1 MLSCAGP
8 QNKMEVFLLSQNR
21 KTLHLE
27 LDKYK
32 HSVMI
37 NVIDIVRYWNALSS
51 IKRNNI

>member
-1 MLSCAGP
+1 MQDHRIKWKCSYS
-8 QNKMEVFLLSQNR
+8 LLQNR

-27 LDKYK
+27 LVEYK